1 MYSSIIAIEYDVG
14 MLNAYVRLN
23 CELIKSCFILSKGTK
38 TIANINFNVS
48 FIFLVC

>member
-1 MYSSIIAIEYDVG
+1 MYSSPIPIEQDVG

-23 CELIKSCFILSKGTK
+23 CELMRSCFILSKGMK